1 MSVSLMWF
9 RNDLRFDDNDALSH
23 ATQSG
28 QPVVGVYLYC
38 PKQLKLHQ
46 EGNVKQDFLIQNL
59 FALEKRLQ
67 TLDIPLLVIK
77 ANEFKNCSKEI
88 SIIVTK
94 LDVTQL
100 FFNKEFGI
108 NEEKRDQE
116 VIAIL
121 AKEEIEIKTYS
132 DQVLFEPGSLKTQQ
146 DKPFSV
152 FTPFKRRWIEHF
164 DPDFLDCLLY
174 TSPSPRDQRGSRMP
188 SSA

>member
-9 RNDLRFDDNDALSH
+9 RNDLRVDDNDALSH

-46 EGNVKQDFLIQNL
+46 EGNVKQDFLIQSL

-67 TLDIPLLVIK
+67 ALAIPLLVIK
-77 ANEFKNCSKEI
+77 TNEFKNCSKEI
-88 SIIVTK
+88 STILTK
-94 LDVTQL
+94 YDVTQL

-116 VIAIL
+116 VITLL
-121 AKEEIEIKTYS
+121 AKEKLDVKIFS

-164 DPDFLDCLLY
+164 DPDLLDIHPPKKNKDCLLY
-174 TSPSPRDQRGSRMP
+174 TSPSPRD
-188 SSA
+188 